1 MDGKFQ
7 CVPSLRTEEGVGGW
21 WVVDMEITSQVTLK
35 SHDTSRDSLFILKHA
50 IDFTGRMLIEPNP
63 LRMK

>member
-1 MDGKFQ
+1 MVNSRLPRLCGW
-7 CVPSLRTEEGVGGW
+7 VGVGGFW
-21 WVVDMEITSQVTLK
+21 GGLTSQVTPK

-50 IDFTGRMLIEPNP
+50 TDFTGRMFIKANP